1 MILDL
6 ILLVMLGLAAF
17 NGWRSGAIA
26 MVLAIVVLIAAVLL
40 ATSFAGQVG
49 SFLGVGP
56 TWARPVVGF
65 AFGFL
70 VLMIAGSWIKH
81 FFSPKTGILRGFDGI
96 AGAALGL
103 IRGFLVLSFL
113 IGIFNIFHLPP
124 ERTTERSHVYPVLL
138 RTSTILVGVLRPY
151 IHTDKPNSSISI

>member
-1 MILDL
+1 MIVDI
-6 ILLVMLGLAAF
+6 ILLVLLALAAF
-17 NGWRSGAIA
+17 NGWRSGAVA

-40 ATSFAGQVG
+40 ASAFSDRVG
-49 SFLGVGP
+49 GLLGIGP
-56 TWARPVVGF
+56 TWARPVIGF

-81 FFSPKTGILRGFDGI
+81 FFSPKTGILRGFDGM

-113 IGIFNIFHLPP
+113 IGIFSLFHLPP
-124 ERTTERSHVYPVLL
+124 ESTTDKSRVYPVLL
-138 RTSTILVGVLRPY
+138 KTSGILVGALRPY
-151 IHTDKPNSSISI
+151 IHTSKPNSSISI